1 MIYYI
6 KEMEEDFLNDFVY
19 WSDSHGQFEKN
30 GKDLSYDELPK
41 DLQSVYSEIWEEN
54 KDGLSCC
61 LAEFKGEYGIALVA
75 EYSRSSQA
83 RDLEMAKRVAKT
95 LEEKKTPAKSV
106 VILAYDLGKVSD
118 NGEPSTVVI
127 LFLPS
132 SVSKKTFNTNA
143 KIFGDMAYKAEKQ
156 TLYKEYKVP
165 FVCELYGRIVVKAK
179 NQEEAKQLAAKE
191 ISGMAEDDVWKNTT
205 LLRNTLKVDERS
217 KVLEQKGD

>member
-19 WSDSHGQFEKN
+19 WSDSHGQFEKD

-191 ISGMAEDDVWKNTT
+191 ISDMSEDDIWKNTT
-205 LLRNTLKVDERS
+205 LLRNTIKVDERS
-217 KVLEQKGD
+217 KVLEQKD

>member
-19 WSDSHGQFEKN
+19 WSDSHGQFEKD

-106 VILAYDLGKVSD
+106 VNLAYDLGKVSD

-179 NQEEAKQLAAKE
+179 NQEEAKQMAAKE
-191 ISGMAEDDVWKNTT
+191 ISGMSEDDIWKNTT

-217 KVLEQKGD
+217 KVLEQKD

>member
-19 WSDSHGQFEKN
+19 WSDSHGQFEKD

-41 DLQSVYSEIWEEN
+41 DLQSMYSEIWEEN

-191 ISGMAEDDVWKNTT
+191 ISDMSEDDIWKNTT
-205 LLRNTLKVDERS
+205 LLRNTIKVDERS
-217 KVLEQKGD
+217 KVLEQKD

>member
-6 KEMEEDFLNDFVY
+6 KEMEEDFLNDFIY
-19 WSDSHGQFEKN
+19 WSDSHGQFEKD

-75 EYSRSSQA
+75 EYSRSSQT

-191 ISGMAEDDVWKNTT
+191 IPGMSEDDIWKNTT
-205 LLRNTLKVDERS
+205 LLRNTIKVDERS
-217 KVLEQKGD
+217 KVLDQKD

>member
-191 ISGMAEDDVWKNTT
+191 ISDMSEDDIWKNTT
-205 LLRNTLKVDERS
+205 LLRNTIKVDERS
-217 KVLEQKGD
+217 KVLEQKD

>member
-19 WSDSHGQFEKN
+19 WSDSHGQFEKD

-118 NGEPSTVVI
+118 NGDPSTVVI

-191 ISGMAEDDVWKNTT
+191 ISGMSEDDIWKNTT

-217 KVLEQKGD
+217 KVLEQKD

>member
-6 KEMEEDFLNDFVY
+6 KEMEEDFLNNFVY
-19 WSDSHGQFEKN
+19 WSDSHGQFEKD

-191 ISGMAEDDVWKNTT
+191 ISGMSEDDIWKNTT

-217 KVLEQKGD
+217 KVLEQKD

>member
-6 KEMEEDFLNDFVY
+6 KEMEEDFLNDFIY
-19 WSDSHGQFEKN
+19 WSDSHGQFEKD

-191 ISGMAEDDVWKNTT
+191 ISDMSEDDIWKNTT
-205 LLRNTLKVDERS
+205 LLRNTIKVDERS
-217 KVLEQKGD
+217 KVLEQKD

>member
-6 KEMEEDFLNDFVY
+6 KEMEEDFLNDFIY
-19 WSDSHGQFEKN
+19 WSDNHGQFEKD

-54 KDGLSCC
+54 KYGLGCC

-191 ISGMAEDDVWKNTT
+191 ISGMSEDDIWKNTT
-205 LLRNTLKVDERS
+205 LLRNTIKVDERS
-217 KVLEQKGD
+217 KVLEQKD

>member
-19 WSDSHGQFEKN
+19 WSDNHGQFEKD

-118 NGEPSTVVI
+118 NGDPSTVVI

-191 ISGMAEDDVWKNTT
+191 IAGMAEEDIWKNTT

-217 KVLEQKGD
+217 KVLEQKD